1 MEWWWNEYIYIGIW
15 FVIILSILLGVSLSP
30 NKDTF
35 IDVPDGTIDLQAF
48 FQPYRIK
55 DVCSIY
61 SPVYDSIVISFKP
74 LEGQAARDEADKE
87 LKKHIPGGP
96 LNCALTIPSSKEP
109 QDIFN
114 FLSGLSDTFLAD
126 IYATLLFTVSTLQ
139 STLDK
144 VQDSLTNIPPTP
156 PPGKVFENYEDV
168 CTPQDAEKK
177 RAAKIPTCLLPEDV
191 SPEALTTKS
200 KEKLARLQSA
210 LTLYRSKSTEAAA
223 LLNLSFEDLLQKGKD
238 LSQQVQALKKK
249 LESGDVTPPQSESFI
264 DHFSLQFP

>member
-1 MEWWWNEYIYIGIW
+1 MEWWWNEYIYIAIW
-15 FVIILSILLGVSLSP
+15 FIVILSFILGISLAPKKESFA
-30 NKDTF
+30 DA
-35 IDVPDGTIDLQAF
+35 PDGVIDLQAF

-55 DVCSIY
+55 DVCTIY

-87 LKKHIPGGP
+87 VKKHVPGGP

-114 FLSGLSDTFLAD
+114 FLSGLSDTLLAD

-139 STLDK
+139 STLDQVK
-144 VQDSLTNIPPTP
+144 DSLTNIPPTP
-156 PPGKVFENYEDV
+156 PPGQIFERFQDI
-168 CTPQDAEKK
+168 CTPQDAKKK
-177 RAAKIPTCLLPEDV
+177 RDAQIPTCMLPEDV
-191 SPEALTTKS
+191 TPEALTAKS

-210 LTLYRSKSTEAAA
+210 LTLYKSKSIEAVA
-223 LLNLSFEDLLQKGKD
+223 LLNLSFEDLLKKGKD

-249 LESGDVTPPQSESFI
+249 LESGDVTPPHSESFV
-264 DHFSLQFP
+264 DHFNLQFA